1 MALKRKIEVLAYT
14 PEWAKMFEAEKKS
27 LEKLFGNQVVQ
38 IHHIGSTAIPG
49 LAAKPIIDVLVEVQ
63 NIETIDKFNEEMKK
77 QVYLPQGDFGI
88 SGRRFFIK
96 GTKIHRTH
104 HIHIF
109 QTGNP
114 EIQKHLNFRDYM
126 RQNPE
131 EVVRYAK
138 LKQNLARR
146 FPHDIEKYMAGKND
160 FISQKVF

>member
-1 MALKRKIEVLAYT
+1 MALKRKIEVLAYN
-14 PEWAKMFEAEKKS
+14 PGWVKMFEAEKIS
-27 LEKLFGNQVVQ
+27 LEKLLGDQVVQ

-63 NIETIDKFNEEMKK
+63 NIEKIDEFNEEMKK
-77 QVYLPQGDFGI
+77 QSYLPQGDFGI

-114 EIQKHLNFRDYM
+114 EIQKHLNFRGYM

-131 EVVRYAK
+131 EAVRYAK
-138 LKQNLARR
+138 LKQDLARR
-146 FPHDIEKYMAGKND
+146 FPHDIEKYMAGKNAY
-160 FISQKVF
+160 IEGIG

>member
-1 MALKRKIEVLAYT
+1 
-14 PEWAKMFEAEKKS
+14 
-27 LEKLFGNQVVQ
+27 
-38 IHHIGSTAIPG
+38 
-49 LAAKPIIDVLVEVQ
+49 VEVQ